1 MSFIEILRIIL
12 LVLLIF
18 CAVSVN
24 LTRNLLAAVVIFM
37 SYSSVMC
44 VIWILMESP
53 DLAITEAAVGAGISG
68 VLFLMTLK
76 KIKAVDAGETGLV
89 EDQGEKAFR
98 RKLTG
103 STPGSSLGGR
113 IIITGSSSG
122 HAGKGSRKTGRTGSL
137 AGTGTSAKN
146 TSIKNASVK
155 NASGKGTAVKST
167 GSKVRRSG
175 GKGRT

>member
-1 MSFIEILRIIL
+1 MSLIEILRIIL

-18 CAVSVN
+18 CAISVN

-44 VIWILMESP
+44 VVWILMESP

-76 KIKAVDAGETGLV
+76 KIKAVDGGETGLI
-89 EDQGEKAFR
+89 EDRGEKVIR
-98 RKLTG
+98 RKLMGHDG
-103 STPGSSLGGR
+103 SVRFSLGDQKLSER
-113 IIITGSSSG
+113 SSVSIK
-122 HAGKGSRKTGRTGSL
+122 KGPRVTGRPGNS
-137 AGTGTSAKN
+137 TSAKG
-146 TSIKNASVK
+146 S
-155 NASGKGTAVKST
+155 
-167 GSKVRRSG
+167 GSKARMGG

>member
-76 KIKAVDAGETGLV
+76 KIKAVDAGETGLI

-98 RKLTG
+98 RKL
-103 STPGSSLGGR
+103 
-113 IIITGSSSG
+113 
-122 HAGKGSRKTGRTGSL
+122 TGRTGSL

-146 TSIKNASVK
+146 TSIKNASIK